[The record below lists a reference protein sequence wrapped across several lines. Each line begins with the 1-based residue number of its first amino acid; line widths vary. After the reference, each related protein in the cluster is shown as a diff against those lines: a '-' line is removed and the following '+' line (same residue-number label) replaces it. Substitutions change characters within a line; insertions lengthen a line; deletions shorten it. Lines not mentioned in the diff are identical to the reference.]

1 MAKKNEKRKNK
12 TTPQSPELSGGTG
25 FTFEDAVAAS
35 YLAALL
41 AEAYAPGIPDHI
53 VARVAVQQRYFKQP
67 LDDVI
72 VDFINVS
79 GATARLSLQV
89 KRALTISAARS
100 NTDFCDVIRDSWMTY
115 RDPAFRP
122 GIDRYGT
129 AVGDIAKTKA
139 RDLVNLCKLA
149 RASTTINHFMARFVK
164 GGNASAAVKAIK
176 SDISALLQEAKG
188 SACSDEEIHGF
199 LANFVLGA
207 CRA

>member
-72 VDFINVS
+72 VDFEVVW
-79 GATARLSLQV
+79 LFW
-89 KRALTISAARS
+89 AAP
-100 NTDFCDVIRDSWMTY
+100 I
-115 RDPAFRP
+115 
-122 GIDRYGT
+122 
-129 AVGDIAKTKA
+129 
-139 RDLVNLCKLA
+139 VNL
-149 RASTTINHFMARFVK
+149 
-164 GGNASAAVKAIK
+164 
-176 SDISALLQEAKG
+176 
-188 SACSDEEIHGF
+188 
-199 LANFVLGA
+199 
-207 CRA
+207 